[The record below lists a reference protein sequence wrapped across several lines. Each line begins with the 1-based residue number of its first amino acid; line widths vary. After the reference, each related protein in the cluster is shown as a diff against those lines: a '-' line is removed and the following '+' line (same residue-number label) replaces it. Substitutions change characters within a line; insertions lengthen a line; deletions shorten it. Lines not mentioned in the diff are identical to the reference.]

1 MNIERF
7 FLHPVLL
14 NRRSRWLLF
23 WYVLAA
29 TITSLVLWWRLEQ
42 LAYEAGIPL
51 SDAAAGAPPLA
62 QFLLAPYM
70 RAIAIVFSACIAT
83 VLTSMVIVGPVRR
96 IEEWL
101 AAWEAGLDV
110 RPIKVR
116 DGDPYETMMRLLNEI
131 HLKAVKASLLGRRLR
146 GPLAKKPGL
155 ADD

>member
-1 MNIERF
+1 VNLERF

-29 TITSLVLWWRLEQ
+29 TVTSMILWWRLEQ
-42 LAYEAGIPL
+42 LAYEAGISL
-51 SDAAAGAPPLA
+51 SDAAAGAPPLG

-83 VLTSMVIVGPVRR
+83 ALTSMVIVGPVRR

-101 AAWEAGLDV
+101 GAWESGLDV
-110 RPIKVR
+110 RAIKVR

-131 HLKAVKASLLGRRLR
+131 HMKAVKASLLSRRLR
-146 GPLAKKPGL
+146 GPQSKKPRL